1 MIDYYPHLIEFSI
14 EFKRFSRKYLADLKS
29 KVVSILIKN
38 GLFKRFLFVLDR
50 HYAENE
56 SARFANVADGYQL

>member
-29 KVVSILIKN
+29 KVVSILMII
-38 GLFKRFLFVLDR
+38 LFKRFLFVLDR

>member
-29 KVVSILIKN
+29 KVVSILMLIK
-38 GLFKRFLFVLDR
+38 FISKMAYSSVF
-50 HYAENE
+50 Y
-56 SARFANVADGYQL
+56 SC